1 MKQRAYIPLFV
12 AAALSLSIPTTAA
25 LAQEAVTFEDA
36 ISAFNYGDNDL
47 ANKHFWKL
55 AGQGDARA
63 QYYLAYMLDA
73 GLGAGQD
80 INGAAGWYKKSAEQD
95 FLPAVVYMGYIYSQ
109 GRGVA
114 KDEKE
119 SFKWYT
125 RAAQMG
131 DAVAQNNLATMLLVG
146 RPYAKNAPLAA
157 QWFLQSAMQ
166 GNMRAQ
172 YNLATMYR
180 TGDGVKRNYPEAM
193 RWYSFAANQG
203 DMYAQNALGYMF
215 RKNMGTERPAPDAT
229 PEQKAALELAN
240 KQQAIEWY
248 RRAAEQGH
256 MKSQM
261 ALALMYELGEAG
273 ADKSPDE
280 AAVWYFSAAKQGNEK
295 AMHRLGYFYERG
307 PEACPAQGECAHP
320 EREGRGLPKDDKE
333 ALKWYRKAAEEKNYT
348 PSIIALARFYQNGMG
363 GLRADGKKALD
374 LFMKAA
380 NRKDPV
386 AMLELARI
394 YREGAGVPADKVRA
408 LQWYGLA
415 FNALQDQSNDPKM
428 PPPDADLQAEA
439 TRWRIF
445 LRNNMTKNDI
455 ENATRMINSWRPTFV
470 GNAPG
475 DQPLFYDK

>member
-1 MKQRAYIPLFV
+1 MKQRAYIPLVF
-12 AAALSLSIPTTAA
+12 AAALSLGITTTSAF
-25 LAQEAVTFEDA
+25 AQEAVTFEDA

-73 GLGAGQD
+73 GLGTGQD
-80 INGAAGWYKKSAEQD
+80 MNGAANWYKKSAEQD

-119 SFKWYT
+119 AFKWYT

-146 RPYAKNAPLAA
+146 KPYTKNAPLAA

-180 TGDGVKRNYPEAM
+180 TGDGVGRNYKEALK
-193 RWYSFAANQG
+193 WYGFAANQG
-203 DMYAQNALGYMF
+203 DMYAQNALGYMY
-215 RKNMGTERPAPDAT
+215 RKGLGTERLPADAT
-229 PEQKAALELAN
+229 EEQKAALDLAN

-261 ALALMYELGEAG
+261 ALAVMYELGEAG
-273 ADKSPDE
+273 SERGPDE
-280 AAVWYFSAAKQGNEK
+280 AAVWYFSAARQGNER

-307 PEACPAQGECAHP
+307 PEACPTDKTCERP

-348 PSIIALARFYQNGMG
+348 PSIIALARFYQNGLG
-363 GLRADGKKALD
+363 GLRKDPKKALD
-374 LFMKAA
+374 LFNKAA
-380 NRKDPV
+380 GRSDPV
-386 AMLELARI
+386 GMLELARI
-394 YREGAGVPADKVRA
+394 YREGSGVPKDNVRA

-415 FNALQDQSNDPKM
+415 YQTLQEQGKNPKGPLPDP
-428 PPPDADLQAEA
+428 DLETEA
-439 TRWRIF
+439 TKWRIY
-445 LRNNMTKNDI
+445 LRNNMSKNDI
-455 ENATRMINSWRPTFV
+455 ENATRLINQWRPTYV
-470 GNAPG
+470 SDPG
-475 DQPLFYDK
+475 SQPLFYDK